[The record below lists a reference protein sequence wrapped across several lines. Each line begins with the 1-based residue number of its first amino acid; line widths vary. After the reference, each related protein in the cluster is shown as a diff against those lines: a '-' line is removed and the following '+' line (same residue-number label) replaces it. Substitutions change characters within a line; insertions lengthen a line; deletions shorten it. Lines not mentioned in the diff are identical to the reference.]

1 MKNWWHGLS
10 AVASTR
16 ARSLLPHALLD
27 DQRPQGLPQRNG
39 WMPLARL
46 EACRVTGLGG
56 APVDPP
62 GENAPF
68 VAGVELIPQDWLK
81 SSKPSWRLTAGLYIG
96 SKRGE
101 VQGKLA
107 WN

>member
-1 MKNWWHGLS
+1 MKNWWHGFS

-27 DQRPQGLPQRNG
+27 DQRPHGLTQRNG
-39 WMPLARL
+39 GMPLARL
-46 EACRVTGLGG
+46 EACRVPGLGG

-68 VAGVELIPQDWLK
+68 VAGVELHL
-81 SSKPSWRLTAGLYIG
+81 AGLV
-96 SKRGE
+96 E
-101 VQGKLA
+101 VVEGKLA
-107 WN
+107 VDGGLVHWL